1 MELTTLETG
10 LTIAGTFF
18 STALTLG
25 RYMRIT
31 MTEMSRKIDH
41 LSQTIA
47 NLDRKIAEH
56 GVIIN
61 LLKERL
67 K

>member
-25 RYMRIT
+25 RYMRVT
-31 MTEMSRKIDH
+31 MTEMSRKID
-41 LSQTIA
+41 
-47 NLDRKIAEH
+47 NLAQVVAALDKKIAEH

-61 LLKERL
+61 LLRERL